1 MRESC
6 TYGSVRGA
14 LSNERPY
21 RDRRKFISLLG
32 GAAAWPLAA
41 RAQQP
46 AMPLVGYLSAGTPE
60 TWANVVAAFRKGLGE
75 TGYAEGRN
83 VAIEFSWARN
93 EFDRLPEL
101 AADLVRRRPVVIA
114 TPSSAAAT
122 LAVKAATTTISI
134 VFSTGLDPVQTGLVA
149 SLNRPGGNVTGVNN
163 MAWEVGAKQ
172 LGLLHEL
179 QPAATRFA
187 VLVNP
192 NNRLLDNRLVAE
204 LSIQDAQATVSTL
217 GLQAEILYASTNRDI
232 DSAFARLMQK
242 RADGLMVGPDPL
254 FNSRLVQ
261 LATLAVYHRVPA
273 IYFDRAFAEAGGML
287 SYGANVTDQHRQL
300 GIYTGRILKGE
311 KPADMPVL
319 RPTKF
324 EFVINLQT
332 ARMLGLDVPP
342 TLLARAD
349 EVIE

>member
-1 MRESC
+1 MKRRE
-6 TYGSVRGA
+6 
-14 LSNERPY
+14 
-21 RDRRKFISLLG
+21 FITLVG
-32 GAAAWPLAA
+32 GTAAAWPLAA
-41 RAQQP
+41 RAQQSKTP
-46 AMPLVGYLSAGTPE
+46 VIGYLHSLGRSNPPEVVEAFLGGLQEAGF
-60 TWANVVAAFRKGLGE
+60 VDGH
-75 TGYAEGRN
+75 N
-83 VAIEFSWARN
+83 VAIEYRFAEGRF
-93 EFDRLPEL
+93 ERLPDM

-122 LAVKAATTTISI
+122 LAAKAATTTIPI
-134 VFSTGLDPVQTGLVA
+134 VFSTGADPVQTALVA

-163 MAWEVGAKQ
+163 MSGELGAKQ

-179 QPAATRFA
+179 LPAATRFA

-192 NNRLLDNRLVAE
+192 NNRFLAE
-204 LSIQDAQATVSTL
+204 PSIQDAQATALTL
-217 GLQAEILYASTNRDI
+217 GLQTDILYASTNRDI
-232 DSAFARLMQK
+232 DSAFASLMQK

-319 RPTKF
+319 RATKF

-332 ARMLGLDVPP
+332 AKMLGLTVPP

>member
-1 MRESC
+1 MR
-6 TYGSVRGA
+6 
-14 LSNERPY
+14 
-21 RDRRKFISLLG
+21 RREFLGVLG
-32 GAAAWPLAA
+32 GAAAAWPLVA

-46 AMPLVGYLSAGTPE
+46 TMPVVGYLGAGTPE
-60 TWANVVAAFRKGLGE
+60 TWANVVAAFRKGLAE
-75 TGYAEGRN
+75 TGYVEGRN
-83 VAIEFSWARN
+83 LAIEFRFAQN
-93 EFDRLPEL
+93 EFDRFPEL

-114 TPSSAAAT
+114 TPSSAAASG
-122 LAVKAATTTISI
+122 ATTIPI
-134 VFSTGLDPVQTGLVA
+134 VFSTGADPVRTGLVA

-163 MAWEVGAKQ
+163 MSGELGAKQ

-179 QPAATRFA
+179 MPGATRFA

-192 NNRLLDNRLVAE
+192 NNRLLAE
-204 LSIQDAQATVSTL
+204 PTVQDAQATASTL
-217 GLQAEILYASTNRDI
+217 GLQAEVLYAGTNRDI
-232 DSAFARLMQK
+232 DTAFARLVQK
-242 RADGLMVGPDPL
+242 RADALMVGPDPL

-273 IYFDRAFAEAGGML
+273 IYFDRAFAEVGGML
-287 SYGANVTDQHRQL
+287 SYGADVTDQHRQL

-319 RPTKF
+319 RATKF

-332 ARMLGLDVPP
+332 ARTFGLEVPA

>member
-1 MRESC
+1 MS
-6 TYGSVRGA
+6 A
-14 LSNERPY
+14 NMK
-21 RDRRKFISLLG
+21 RRKFITLLG

-41 RAQQP
+41 QAQQA
-46 AMPLVGYLSAGTPE
+46 AMPVVGYLAAGTPE

-75 TGYAEGRN
+75 TGFAEGQN
-83 VAIEFSWARN
+83 VAIEFRWARN
-93 EFDRLPEL
+93 ELDRLPEL

-122 LAVKAATTTISI
+122 LAVKEATTTIPI
-134 VFSTGLDPVQTGLVA
+134 VFSTGADPVQTALVA

-163 MAWEVGAKQ
+163 MSGELGAKQ

-179 QPAATRFA
+179 LPAATRFA

-192 NNRLLDNRLVAE
+192 NNRLLAE
-204 LSIQDAQATVSTL
+204 PSIQDAQATASTL
-217 GLQAEILYASTNRDI
+217 GLQTDILYVSTNRDI
-232 DSAFARLMQK
+232 DSAFASLMQK
-242 RADGLMVGPDPL
+242 RVDGLMVGPDPL

-311 KPADMPVL
+311 KPADMPVVQ
-319 RPTKF
+319 PTQF
-324 EFVINLQT
+324 ELVINLST
-332 ARMLGLDVPP
+332 ARAIGITVPP
-342 TLLARAD
+342 SLLAQAN